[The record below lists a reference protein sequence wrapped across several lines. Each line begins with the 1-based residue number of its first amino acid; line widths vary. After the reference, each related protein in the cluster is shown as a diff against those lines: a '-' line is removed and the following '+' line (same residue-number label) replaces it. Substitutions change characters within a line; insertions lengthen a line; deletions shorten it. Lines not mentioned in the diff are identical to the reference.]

1 MPLGVEEAKRS
12 LNLLWE
18 VKEAALEEGRDT
30 SAVNRAISMLHSYVT
45 EIQPRTQLSVWDH
58 YRWGAADGLRTAR
71 SSAFGPLHVVELIC
85 SATEKLGIYLDTV
98 SVFSHDVHSSHG
110 FPPRVISL
118 VKPLSTAE
126 RSGELAIGDQVLEIN
141 GHSLAQVSLQKA
153 RLGTKLCGVCVRV
166 CVCRLM
172 INSASS
178 PSSSSMLV
186 GGCLRALTA
195 RERSSL

>member
-1 MPLGVEEAKRS
+1 MPLSVEEAKRS

-45 EIQPRTQLSVWDH
+45 EIQPSTQLSVWDH
-58 YRWGAADGLRTAR
+58 YRWGAADGLRMTH
-71 SSAFGPLHVVELIC
+71 SNVFGPLRVVEIIC
-85 SATEKLGIYLDTV
+85 SATEKLGIYLDSV
-98 SVFSHDVHSSHG
+98 SAFSKDVHSSHG
-110 FPPRVISL
+110 FPPVVISL

-153 RLGTKLCGVCVRV
+153 RYVRCCVP
-166 CVCRLM
+166 
-172 INSASS
+172 SAQ
-178 PSSSSMLV
+178 
-186 GGCLRALTA
+186 
-195 RERSSL
+195 